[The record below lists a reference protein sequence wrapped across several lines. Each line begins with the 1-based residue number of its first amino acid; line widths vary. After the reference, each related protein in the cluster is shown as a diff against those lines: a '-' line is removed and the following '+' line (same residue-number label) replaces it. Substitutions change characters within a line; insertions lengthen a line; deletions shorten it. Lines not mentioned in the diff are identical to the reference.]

1 MGISRRIQ
9 GNLTQFLLY
18 LASIEF
24 KPLKITIKITIK
36 KVSLMNKDEI
46 IKIEI
51 LKPAEK
57 SLTTFCFN
65 Y

>member
-1 MGISRRIQ
+1 MAIFPYKVFG
-9 GNLTQFLLY
+9 
-18 LASIEF
+18 A
-24 KPLKITIKITIK
+24 K
-36 KVSLMNKDEI
+36 KMTFEILNKDEI